1 MKKFV
6 RKMALFLCLF
16 LTVLLLL
23 DILSAKPPFRGWLA
37 AVTKS
42 SDYPVAKM
50 EVDEAV
56 ERVKAQPAATKLVI
70 GDSVCKQLFDGLA
83 GENPEYCFAG
93 NNRAVTMAGEY
104 VLIKEFLEQ
113 HEETEEVYL
122 FVGMDALQAEL
133 DVEYGYQ
140 YVMIPFG
147 NAGLLPEFKEE
158 TRQQMQELYGVLFV
172 QKPVIR
178 LVGDSSV
185 NRKLYLN
192 YLKDTGIVKSAEETN
207 GKISEITAQYLPE
220 IVALCEKAGVSFY
233 LLPTVFAEE
242 EDRCS
247 QARLLE
253 QSVKQRG
260 LESYFKEYFS
270 NMAFYPSEQFS
281 DGVHF
286 GGEFEEQE
294 ELNRKIREVYVEKG
308 YLQGLRMK

>member
-6 RKMALFLCLF
+6 GKMALFLCLF
-16 LTVLLLL
+16 LAVLLLL
-23 DILSAKPPFRGWLA
+23 DILSAKPTFREWLA
-37 AVTKS
+37 AVTGS

-50 EVDEAV
+50 EVDEAI
-56 ERVKAQPAATKLVI
+56 EKVKAQPAATKLVI

-83 GENPEYCFAG
+83 EENRDYCFAG
-93 NNRAVTMAGEY
+93 NNRAVTIAGEY

-113 HEETEEVYL
+113 HRDATEVYL
-122 FVGMDALQAEL
+122 FVGLDALQTEL
-133 DVEYGYQ
+133 DVEFGYQ

-147 NAGLLPEFKEE
+147 NAGLLPEFEEE
-158 TRQQMQELYGVLFV
+158 TRQQMRELYGAFFV
-172 QKPVIR
+172 QEPVIR

-192 YLKDTGIVKSAEETN
+192 YLKDTGTVKSTEETN
-207 GKISEITAQYLPE
+207 GKISEITAYYLPR
-220 IVALCEKAGVSFY
+220 IAALCEDAGVSFY

-242 EDRCS
+242 EDRRS
-247 QARLLE
+247 QAQLLE
-253 QSVKQRG
+253 QSVKQWG
-260 LESYFKEYFS
+260 LEAYFTEYFS
-270 NMAFYPSEQFS
+270 NMAFYPPEQFL

-308 YLQGLRMK
+308 YLQGLKME